1 MGISLKVT
9 LLRMGLST
17 MLLGA
22 LLFSYVALGCF
33 SPIVVVEDQSVVVR
47 DTGDEFV
54 DKGTLAVNGTDDDS
68 EGSADYSDEEAEED
82 DAQDL
87 FMISEG
93 NQSGDEAQYASN
105 EDELNSEYDIEA
117 SEDIGEQ

>member
-33 SPIVVVEDQSVVVR
+33 SPIVVVEDQSVAVR

-68 EGSADYSDEEAEED
+68 EGSADYSDEED

-105 EDELNSEYDIEA
+105 EDELNSEY
-117 SEDIGEQ
+117 